1 MIKYSGHF
9 FDGQTAK
16 KHSVSVELGLDA
28 LNISEE
34 DSAFSVHWPLEDLRA
49 IRAIQPDQPLE
60 LTCTATP
67 DARLVIDDPTFAEA
81 VLEHAPHLARRRGFT
96 PRWWERPVTVTLAI
110 LAFVGVVIF
119 TVPWLAG
126 PLARTVPDSWRTA
139 MGTSTEELVLSIGSE
154 CSTPT
159 GTAAVTKL
167 IAALGDPDGPGPT
180 SVKVINAKMVNA
192 FALPGG
198 RIIVMGE
205 LLDLMETPD
214 ELAAV
219 LAHEMGH
226 VSERHPTEAA
236 IRATGFS
243 LFLTML
249 VGESSKM
256 AEFLASLGVQAVQ
269 SSYSRDDERAADRIA
284 ADLLEAAGADKSAIG
299 TVFGRLQKAQEGKMT
314 LDLGRLGAFLST
326 HPSYEERIAAAPHKS
341 DAIRRPL
348 LTGAEWRA
356 LKNICGKA
364 TPKKSPSGG
373 RDELGQQSVDVRRF
387 FQMHHMPGA
396 REHVAAGAV
405 G

>member
-1 MIKYSGHF
+1 MTKYLGHF

-16 KHSVSVELGLDA
+16 KHPVAVELGLDS
-28 LNISEE
+28 LTI
-34 DSAFSVHWPLEDLRA
+34 DGVDDAFSVHWPLEDLRA
-49 IRAIQPDQPLE
+49 IRKIQSNQPIE
-60 LTCTATP
+60 LTCALAP
-67 DARLVIDDPTFAEA
+67 DARLVIDDPMFTEA
-81 VLEHAPHLARRRGFT
+81 VLEHAPHLTNRRGDT

-110 LAFVGVVIF
+110 LAFIGLVIVA
-119 TVPWLAG
+119 VPWLAG
-126 PLARTVPDSWRTA
+126 PLARSVPDSWRGA
-139 MGTSTEELVLSIGSE
+139 LGRSTEELVLSIGSQ
-154 CSTPT
+154 CATPK
-159 GTAAVTKL
+159 GTDALAKL
-167 IAALGDPDGPGPT
+167 IAAIGPT
-180 SVKVINAKMVNA
+180 SGPTSEIKVINAKMVNA

-226 VSERHPTEAA
+226 VAERHPTEAA

-249 VGESSKM
+249 VGESSKA

-284 ADLLEAAGADKSAIG
+284 ADLLDVVGADKSAIG
-299 TVFGRLQKAQEGKMT
+299 MVFGRLQKAQEEKET
-314 LDLGRLGAFLST
+314 LNLGRLGAFLST
-326 HPSYEERIAAAPHKS
+326 HPSYEERIAAAPQKS
-341 DAIRRPL
+341 DAAPRPL
-348 LTGAEWRA
+348 LTDAEWRA
-356 LKNICGKA
+356 LKTICA
-364 TPKKSPSGG
+364 PAEPEPASGG
-373 RDELGQQSVDVRRF
+373 RDKLGQQSVDVRGF
-387 FQMHHMPGA
+387 FQMDHMPGA